1 MIMEECGSILFV
13 DEAYRLIPTAGKN
26 FGWEPIEE
34 LMALMEEDPVMIFA
48 GHEKTLEK
56 FLNVTQGL
64 RSHIY
69 RKFIFPDY

>member
-13 DEAYRLIPTAGKN
+13 DEAYRLIPTAGKD
-26 FGWEPIEE
+26 FGWEAIEE
-34 LMALMEEDPVMIFA
+34 RMAFMEEDPVMIFA
-48 GHEKTLEK
+48 GREKTLEK
-56 FLNVTQGL
+56 FLNVTLGL